1 MRSSL
6 RWIGVLFL
14 FLAVPASSSAGEV
27 TYPASQVE
35 RPLTLPRGLWE
46 LGAGI
51 ESFNWAGRSDSD
63 LFPVLSLRYGFTD
76 NVEFYLLGIKYR
88 AVQSDFFEI
97 MLKGRVRGYGYSSI
111 DGATLQTEVGAEAKH
126 RLHERF
132 ALLYGLEDY
141 YTYFSD
147 APDRTDLRL
156 SLGGLFSLTEKFA
169 LELKGTYRRLEK
181 FNESDA
187 RVLTTTLSY
196 NVSPKFDIRL
206 GAAFSDYSASENNRY
221 FAESYK
227 QAYEIAAY
235 WRF

>member
-6 RWIGVLFL
+6 RWIGALCL
-14 FLAVPASSSAGEV
+14 LLAVSASSFADEV
-27 TYPASQVE
+27 KYPASQVE
-35 RPLTLPRGLWE
+35 RPLTLPQGLWE

-51 ESFNWAGRSDSD
+51 GSFNWAGSPDSD
-63 LFPVLSLRYGFTD
+63 LFPVLSLRHGFTD

-88 AVQSDFFEI
+88 AIHSGPFE
-97 MLKGRVRGYGYSSI
+97 LAVKGRVAGYGYSSI
-111 DGATLQTEVGAEAKH
+111 DGTILQTEVGAEAKH

-132 ALLYGLEDY
+132 ALLYSLEDY

-156 SLGGLFSLTEKFA
+156 SVGGLFSLAEKSA

-206 GAAFSDYSASENNRY
+206 SAAFSDYSTTENDRY

>member
-1 MRSSL
+1 MRSLL
-6 RWIGVLFL
+6 RWIGILFL
-14 FLAVPASSSAGEV
+14 LLAVSVSSFADEV
-27 TYPASQVE
+27 KYPAGQVE
-35 RPLTLPRGLWE
+35 RPLTLPQGLWE
-46 LGAGI
+46 LGVGM
-51 ESFNWAGRSDSD
+51 ESFNWAARSDSD

-88 AVQSDFFEI
+88 FIHSDPFE
-97 MLKGRVRGYGYSSI
+97 LVVKGRVAGYGYSSI
-111 DGATLQTEVGAEAKH
+111 DGATLQTEFGGEAKH
-126 RLHERF
+126 RLHRRF

-156 SLGGLFSLTEKFA
+156 SVGGLFSPSEKLA

-181 FNESDA
+181 FNESEA
-187 RVLTTTLSY
+187 RVLAVAFLY

-206 GAAFSDYSASENNRY
+206 GAAFSDYSTSENDRY

-227 QAYEIAAY
+227 QAYEISAY

>member
-1 MRSSL
+1 MRSL
-6 RWIGVLFL
+6 LQWIGVLFL
-14 FLAVPASSSAGEV
+14 LLAVPASSFAGEV
-27 TYPASQVE
+27 TYPANQVE
-35 RPLTLPRGLWE
+35 RPLTLPQGLWE

-88 AVQSDFFEI
+88 IIHSDPFE
-97 MLKGRVRGYGYSSI
+97 LVVKGRVTGYGYSSI
-111 DGATLQTEVGAEAKH
+111 DGTILQTEIGAEAKH

-132 ALLYGLEDY
+132 ALLYSLEDY

-156 SLGGLFSLTEKFA
+156 SVGGLFSLTGKLA

-181 FNESDA
+181 FNESEA
-187 RVLTTTLSY
+187 RVLSVAFLY
-196 NVSPKFDIRL
+196 NISPKFDIRL
-206 GAAFSDYSASENNRY
+206 GAAFSDYSTSENDRY
-221 FAESYK
+221 PLSHVLCF
-227 QAYEIAAY
+227 
-235 WRF
+235 

>member
-6 RWIGVLFL
+6 PWIGVLCL
-14 FLAVPASSSAGEV
+14 LLAVPVSSFAGEAA
-27 TYPASQVE
+27 YPASQVE

-51 ESFNWAGRSDSD
+51 ESFNWAGSPDSTVY
-63 LFPVLSLRYGFTD
+63 PVLSLRYGFTD
-76 NVEFYLLGIKYR
+76 NMELYLMGLKYR
-88 AVQSDFFEI
+88 IMHSDPFEI
-97 MLKGRVRGYGYSSI
+97 VAKGRVVNYGYSSI
-111 DGATLQTEVGAEAKH
+111 DGTILQTEIGAEAKH

-156 SLGGLFSLTEKFA
+156 SVGGLFSLTEKLA
-169 LELKGTYRRLEK
+169 LELKGTYRKLEK
-181 FNESDA
+181 FNESEA
-187 RVLTTTLSY
+187 RVLTTTLFY
-196 NVSPKFDIRL
+196 NASPKFDIRL
-206 GAAFSDYSASENNRY
+206 SAAFSDYSTSENDRY

-227 QAYEIAAY
+227 QAYEITAY

>member
-1 MRSSL
+1 MRSLL
-6 RWIGVLFL
+6 RWIGVLVL
-14 FLAVPASSSAGEV
+14 LLAVPASSSADEV

-35 RPLTLPRGLWE
+35 RPLTLPQGLWE

-88 AVQSDFFEI
+88 FIHSDPFELAV
-97 MLKGRVRGYGYSSI
+97 KGRVRAYGYSSI

-126 RLHERF
+126 RLHRRF
-132 ALLYGLEDY
+132 ALLYSLEDY

-156 SLGGLFSLTEKFA
+156 SLGGLFSLTEKLA

-181 FNESDA
+181 FNESEA
-187 RVLTTTLSY
+187 RVLAAAFFY
-196 NVSPKFDIRL
+196 NVSTKFDIHV
-206 GAAFSDYSASENNRY
+206 GAAFSDYSTSENDRH

>member
-6 RWIGVLFL
+6 RWIGVLYL
-14 FLAVPASSSAGEV
+14 LLAVPASSSADEAA
-27 TYPASQVE
+27 YPASQVE

-51 ESFNWAGRSDSD
+51 EYFNWAGRSDSD

-76 NVEFYLLGIKYR
+76 NVEFYLLGIKYLFIHSDPFEL
-88 AVQSDFFEI
+88 AV
-97 MLKGRVRGYGYSSI
+97 KGRVVAYGYSSF
-111 DGATLQTEVGAEAKH
+111 DGAALQAEFGAEAKH
-126 RLHERF
+126 RLHRKF
-132 ALLYGLEDY
+132 ALLYSLEDY

-156 SLGGLFSLTEKFA
+156 SVGGLFSLTEKAA

-187 RVLTTTLSY
+187 RVLTTTLFY

-206 GAAFSDYSASENNRY
+206 GAAFSDYSTSEHDRY

-227 QAYEIAAY
+227 QAYEISAY

>member
-6 RWIGVLFL
+6 QWIGVLCL
-14 FLAVPASSSAGEV
+14 LLAVPASLFAGEV
-27 TYPASQVE
+27 TYPAGQVE
-35 RPLTLPRGLWE
+35 RPLTLPQGLWE

-63 LFPVLSLRYGFTD
+63 LYPVLSLRYGFTD

-88 AVQSDFFEI
+88 FIHSNPFELAV
-97 MLKGRVRGYGYSSI
+97 KGRVVGYGYSSI

-126 RLHERF
+126 RLHRRF

-156 SLGGLFSLTEKFA
+156 SVGGLFSLTEKLA

-181 FNESDA
+181 FNESEA
-187 RVLTTTLSY
+187 RVLAVAFLY

-206 GAAFSDYSASENNRY
+206 GAAFSDYSTTENDRY

-227 QAYEIAAY
+227 QAYEISAY